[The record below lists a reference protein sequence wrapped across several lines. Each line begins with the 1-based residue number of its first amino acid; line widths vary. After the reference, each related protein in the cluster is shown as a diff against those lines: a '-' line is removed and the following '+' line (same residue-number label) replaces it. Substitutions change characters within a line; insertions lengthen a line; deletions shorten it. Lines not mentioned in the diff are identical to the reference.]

1 MIKAIAPFKGDCLA
15 MKSVKVVF
23 AAAVVTAVG
32 FARADATTE
41 SRTAG
46 AVVRF
51 GVVTD
56 LHCADLDTADHTRF
70 VPVAGKTHYRES
82 LRKLEKAVN
91 GTADETNSFAEVAVY
106 PSGDVSVTEFRGGEA
121 ELAKGTVPPLR
132 IRQVR
137 FDVGARR
144 PFSVLHVSDSHL
156 TGVDERD
163 GPAVRAFARSRENLG
178 RELGASYLEEALGYA
193 RARGLRVVHTG
204 DVIEY
209 ASAANF
215 SRAGELVRAN
225 DILACV
231 GNHEF
236 WKTGKS
242 WDEAAKRPLAE
253 SVGAAFPGEQPA
265 FSCETNGV
273 SLFVFDN
280 AFGRVSPAVTS
291 AFERVVAK
299 GLPVVLVCHVPF
311 PAKEL
316 LDRPSVRDYLLGE
329 GAAGTDA
336 TTKAFVPRVRNEPL
350 VRAVLCGHLHE
361 FSHTR
366 FSPTA
371 EMCVAN
377 ALFNGEA
384 VEVTF
389 R

>member
-1 MIKAIAPFKGDCLA
+1 

-106 PSGDVSVTEFRGGEA
+106 PSGDVSVTEFQGGEA

-273 SLFVFDN
+273 SFFVFDN

-299 GLPVVLVCHVPF
+299 GLPVVLVCHVPL

-329 GAAGTDA
+329 GAAGADA